1 MLWTLPRQLF
11 AGFGSLFAV
20 VLMLLG
26 GFEYVVRSFKSE
38 VDVITKDNIPGL
50 MLSAEALQHALEYRV
65 LTLRHLLTQDTEEWK
80 TIGETCDNLA
90 RQTIDNLAS
99 YQKTIT
105 TDEDRALFALVS
117 PALDKYRAIARQMR
131 ELNAA
136 GDRAGAMALMPEAA
150 TAFAAYEKTVVE
162 LTHFN
167 EKYSTHN
174 AEAVVRTV
182 RQAHI
187 IELVLGSSAVVVAL
201 GAGFL
206 ISRRI
211 TRSISGVAGS
221 LAEGSTQ
228 VAGAAGQMSSASQTL
243 AEGSSEQAA
252 SLEEAS
258 ASLEEMA
265 AMTKRNADSAQS
277 AKDLSSQT
285 RKSAD
290 EGATHME
297 EMRRAMDAIKS
308 SSDDIAKIIKTIDEI
323 AFQTNILALNAAVEA
338 ARAGEA
344 GLGFAVV
351 AEEVRNLAQRSA
363 QSAKDTA
370 AKIEDAIRRSEH
382 GVTISA
388 NVAHSLSDIVDK
400 AHKVDTLVAEI
411 AQASKEQSQGIDQLN
426 TTVNQMDRVTQSSA
440 GTAEETAAAAEELS
454 AQAISLR
461 ESVSQ
466 LESLVGRVK
475 TPPPTSEKLTG
486 HSQGDRAPA
495 KPALPPRKLRRVDA
509 TPKQIDMPASV

>member
-11 AGFGSLFAV
+11 AGFGALFGVV
-20 VLMLLG
+20 VLLLG
-26 GFEYVVRSFKSE
+26 GFEYVLRSFKSE
-38 VDVITKDNIPGL
+38 VDVITQDNIPGL

-65 LTLRHLLTQDTEEWK
+65 LTLRHLLSKDAEEWK
-80 TIGETCDNLA
+80 SISEACDKLAAQTGE
-90 RQTIDNLAS
+90 NLAS
-99 YQKTIT
+99 YEKTT
-105 TDEDRALFALVS
+105 TTAEDRAIFAKVQ
-117 PALDKYRAIARQMR
+117 PALERYRAIAKRMR
-131 ELNAA
+131 ELNAG
-136 GDRAGAMALMPEAA
+136 GDHAGAMALIPEAGA
-150 TAFAAYEKTVVE
+150 AFADYEQTVVE
-162 LTHFN
+162 LTDFN
-167 EKYSTHN
+167 RKFAKKN
-174 AEAVVRTV
+174 ADAFVATM
-182 RQAHI
+182 RQAHLMEFI
-187 IELVLGSSAVVVAL
+187 FGGAAVAVAL
-201 GAGFL
+201 GAGIF

-211 TRSISGVAGS
+211 TRSISGVAAT

-228 VAGAAGQMSSASQTL
+228 IAGAAAQMSGASQVL

-277 AKDLSSQT
+277 AKELSGLT

-290 EGATHME
+290 EGANHMD
-297 EMRRAMDAIKS
+297 EMRRAMDAIKA

-388 NVAHSLSDIVDK
+388 SVAHSLSDIVEK
-400 AHKVDTLVAEI
+400 ARKVDTLVAEI
-411 AQASKEQSQGIDQLN
+411 AQASKEQSQGITQLN
-426 TTVNQMDRVTQSSA
+426 TTVSEMDRVTQSSA

-454 AQAISLR
+454 AQAITLR
-461 ESVSQ
+461 ESVAF
-466 LESLVGRVK
+466 LENLVG
-475 TPPPTSEKLTG
+475 T
-486 HSQGDRAPA
+486 A
-495 KPALPPRKLRRVDA
+495 KATTVASHARESDTAREEIALPPPETSKARVTRGEARRLEVSA
-509 TPKQIDMPASV
+509 NA